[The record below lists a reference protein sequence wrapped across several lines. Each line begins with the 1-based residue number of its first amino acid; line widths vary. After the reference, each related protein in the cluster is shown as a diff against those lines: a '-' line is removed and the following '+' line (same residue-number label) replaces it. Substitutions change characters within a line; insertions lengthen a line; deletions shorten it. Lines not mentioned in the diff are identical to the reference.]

1 MKTQG
6 SHKDVVFLSGV
17 RTGFGGFGGSLKDLS
32 AIELG
37 AVAAQ
42 HALERSGVP
51 AADVGHTVFGN
62 ALQTSADAIYCARH
76 VGLKAGL
83 PIEVPAVTV
92 NRLCGSGFE
101 AITQGAQLILLGEA
115 NAVLAGGTE
124 SMSQAPH
131 VVRGARWGLRLGPAA
146 PLEDVLWEAL
156 KDPQC
161 GLSMAETAENLAER
175 YKLTRKDVDEVALA
189 SQQRAKQAWDACVF
203 QDEVIPVPIK
213 QKGQTVEYRKDEHM
227 RPDTTLQVLL
237 GLKPY
242 FKKDG
247 LVTAG
252 NASGIVDGAAA
263 TVIAGEDFAKAHGL
277 KPLGRLVAWAVAGVE
292 PRYMGIGPAPAA
304 RKALQ
309 KAGMKLEQLDLVEVN
324 EAFAP
329 QYLAVE
335 QVLGLDRA
343 KTNVDGGAVAIG
355 HPLAA
360 TGTRITI
367 HLLHALR
374 RRKLRFGLGSACIGG
389 GQGAAV
395 IVEKNY
401 LCATSQLAQ
410 TTLRSVLGET
420 ELDELLMSR
429 EKINNILKNNIDKRT
444 ENWGIEVTAVEVKD
458 VDLPPEMKR
467 AMARQ
472 AEAERERRAKNINAE
487 GELQA
492 SEKLAQAAHII
503 GSEPAAIQLRYLQTV
518 TEISS
523 ENNSTTF
530 FPIPIDLLKGFF
542 EAVTRKP
549 AIPALPERTSGDTV
563 PAEPKKTKAEA

>member
-6 SHKDVVFLSGV
+6 SHTDVVFLSGV
-17 RTGFGGFGGSLKDLS
+17 RTGFGSFGGTLKDLS

-37 AVAAQ
+37 AVAAKQ
-42 HALERSGVP
+42 ALERSGVP
-51 AADVGHTVFGN
+51 GSEIGHTVFGN

-115 NAVLAGGTE
+115 QAVLAGGTE

-131 VVRGARWGLRLGPAA
+131 VVRGARWGLRLGPA
-146 PLEDVLWEAL
+146 PLEDLLWEAL

-161 GLSMAETAENLAER
+161 GLSMAETAENLADQYR
-175 YKLTRKDVDEVALA
+175 LTRQAVDEVALA
-189 SQQRAKQAWDACVF
+189 SQQRAKRAWDACVY
-203 QDEVIPVPIK
+203 QDEVVPVTLKGKRGEPI
-213 QKGQTVEYRKDEHM
+213 EYRADEHM
-227 RPDTTLQVLL
+227 RPSTTLEALL
-237 GLKPY
+237 ALKPY

-263 TVIAGEDFAKAHGL
+263 TVIASDAYATAHGL
-277 KPLGRLVAWAVAGVE
+277 RPLGRLVAWAVAGVE
-292 PRYMGIGPAPAA
+292 PRVMGIGPVPAA

-309 KAGMKLEQLDLVEVN
+309 KAGLKLEQMDLVEVN

-335 QVLGLDRA
+335 QELGLDRA
-343 KTNVDGGAVAIG
+343 RTNVDGGAIAIG

-374 RRKLRFGLGSACIGG
+374 RAKQRFGLGSACIGG

-395 IVEKNY
+395 IVE
-401 LCATSQLAQ
+401 AF
-410 TTLRSVLGET
+410 
-420 ELDELLMSR
+420 
-429 EKINNILKNNIDKRT
+429 
-444 ENWGIEVTAVEVKD
+444 
-458 VDLPPEMKR
+458 
-467 AMARQ
+467 
-472 AEAERERRAKNINAE
+472 
-487 GELQA
+487 
-492 SEKLAQAAHII
+492 
-503 GSEPAAIQLRYLQTV
+503 PA
-518 TEISS
+518 
-523 ENNSTTF
+523 
-530 FPIPIDLLKGFF
+530 
-542 EAVTRKP
+542 
-549 AIPALPERTSGDTV
+549 
-563 PAEPKKTKAEA
+563 